1 LGLVPNTCFLPHHGA
16 FRHQWVPRLAA
27 LLPTTVTLIGV
38 DEETAILSGTAS
50 EKWEVSGKGEA
61 TVYHASST
69 ERYEDGAVF
78 LLPGQSG
85 SILF

>member
-1 LGLVPNTCFLPHHGA
+1 DA
-16 FRHQWVPRLAA
+16 FGHQWVPRLAA
-27 LLPTTVTLIGV
+27 LLPTIVTLIGV

-61 TVYHASST
+61 TVYQASTT
-69 ERYEDGAVF
+69 ERYEDGSVF

-85 SILF
+85 SIRF